1 MSLRG
6 PFSSRAC
13 IVCGRENEAG
23 LRLSYWAGDRAS
35 RADWVVDA
43 RYCGIPGYLHGGLIL
58 ALLDDAMW
66 YAAYGEGAFTMTAE
80 ATVRY
85 RAPVRAGQAVQALG
99 RVEGRTGRLWRLA
112 AELRAEEG
120 GSVLAVAS
128 GKFLEV
134 EPAELGMQG
143 GQ

>member
-23 LRLSYWAGDRAS
+23 LRLAYWAGDQAS
-35 RADWVVDA
+35 RAEWVVEP
-43 RYCGIPGYLHGGLIL
+43 RYCGIPGFLHGGLIL

-85 RAPVRAGQAVQALG
+85 RAPVRSGQAVAALG
-99 RVEGRTGRLWRLA
+99 RVEGRSGRLWRLA
-112 AELRAEEG
+112 AELRDAETG
-120 GSVLAVAS
+120 AVLAAAS

-134 EPAELGMQG
+134 PPAELGMQG
-143 GQ
+143 EQ

>member
-23 LRLSYWAGDRAS
+23 LRLAYWAGDGQS
-35 RADWVVDA
+35 RAEWVVDP

-66 YAAYGEGAFTMTAE
+66 YAAYGEGGFTMTAE

-85 RAPVRAGQAVQALG
+85 RAPVRAGQAVVAVGQVAG
-99 RVEGRTGRLWRLA
+99 RSGRLWRLA
-112 AELRAEEG
+112 AELRDAASEA
-120 GSVLAVAS
+120 VLAAAT

>member
-13 IVCGRENEAG
+13 IVCGRENKIG
-23 LRLSYWAGDRAS
+23 LGLAYWAGDGAS
-35 RADWVVDA
+35 RAEWTVA
-43 RYCGIPGYLHGGLIL
+43 PQFCGIPGFLHGGLIL

-66 YAAYGEGAFTMTAE
+66 YAAFGDGGFTMTAE

-85 RAPVRAGQAVQALG
+85 RAPVRQGQQVEVSG
-99 RVEGRTGRLWRLA
+99 RVLKRTGRLWRLA
-112 AELRAEEG
+112 AELREVGGGLLATAE
-120 GSVLAVAS
+120 

-134 EPAELGMQG
+134 EPTELGLVG
-143 GQ
+143 GP